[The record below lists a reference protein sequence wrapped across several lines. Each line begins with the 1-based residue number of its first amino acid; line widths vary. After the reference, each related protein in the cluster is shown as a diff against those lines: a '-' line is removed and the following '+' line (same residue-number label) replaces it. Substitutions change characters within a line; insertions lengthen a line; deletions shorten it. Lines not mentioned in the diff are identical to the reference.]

1 MPRRLRVCLAASGGG
16 HVRQLL
22 ELEEAWADCDCFVI
36 SEDTAFSRSVVE
48 KYPVFFV
55 QHFALG
61 QAKLGMP
68 FRMLSAGIHN
78 FLHSA
83 RVILN
88 RRPDVIISTG
98 AGSAF
103 FSVLWARMLGAKFI
117 LIESFARFDKLSL
130 FARMASPFATYKIVQ
145 SASLVAQLPGAKVF
159 DPLEVS
165 QSPRPE
171 KRQLLFATVGATL
184 PFDRMVDCVCRL
196 KRDGGIPETVVIQA
210 GIGGFVPNDLEAF
223 ETLTYT
229 QMRDYLREADIV
241 VCHGGTGSI
250 ITALR
255 EGCRTIVMPRQ
266 FSKGEHYDDHQLEIA
281 EAFAARGLIIPA
293 NSIAELESALILAR
307 SQQPVTATTNPVK
320 LIKYLRQILGKESQ
334 KLHRTDN

>member
-1 MPRRLRVCLAASGGG
+1 VCLAASGGG

-22 ELEEAWADCDCFVI
+22 ELEEAWAGYDCFVV
-36 SEDTAFSRSVVE
+36 SEDTAFSRSIVE
-48 KYPVFFV
+48 KYPVFYV

-78 FLHSA
+78 LVASA
-83 RVILN
+83 KLVLRK
-88 RRPDVIISTG
+88 RPHIVISTG

-103 FSVLWARMLGAKFI
+103 FTVALARLLGAKFI

-130 FARMASPFATYKIVQ
+130 FARIASPLATHKIVQ
-145 SASLVAQLPGAKVF
+145 SAALASKLPGAKVF
-159 DPLEVS
+159 DPLEIS
-165 QSPRPE
+165 NAPRPL

-184 PFDRMVDCVCRL
+184 PFDRMIDSVCRL
-196 KRDGGIPETVVIQA
+196 KRNGEIPETVVIQA
-210 GIGGFVPNDLEAF
+210 GVGGFVPTDIEAF
-223 ETLTYT
+223 ETLSYG

-266 FSKGEHYDDHQLEIA
+266 FRKGEHYDDHQLEIA
-281 EAFAARGLIIPA
+281 DAFVSRGLIKA
-293 NSIAELESALILAR
+293 AHSIEELETALKVAR
-307 SQQPVTATTNPVK
+307 TEPPITANTNPVK
-320 LIKYLRQILGKESQ
+320 LVQYLRELLASYAS
-334 KLHRTDN
+334 